1 MTTRIDQ
8 ALRASINTTLQ
19 QAVNS
24 NRFIGL
30 SFVSVSRN
38 GQYHKPLNLAGRELK
53 IPTRRY
59 SLLGRPWP
67 SRLREDY
74 ADGHFDFG
82 FHGLHDQVDDFSRGD
97 AGG

>member
-1 MTTRIDQ
+1 MTTRITQ
-8 ALRASINTTLQ
+8 VLRASIDTTLR

-38 GQYHKPLNLAGRELK
+38 GQYHKTLNLAGRKLK
-53 IPTRRY
+53 LPTRRD
-59 SLLGRPWP
+59 SLLRRPWP
-67 SRLREDY
+67 SRLRQDC
-74 ADGHFDFG
+74 ADAHFDFG
-82 FHGLHDQVDDFSRGD
+82 FHGLHDEVDDFSRGH